1 MAHDELKLLV
11 AKQGDLAEAILSSQ
25 DMQLLANEMNSECI
39 LPDSTHGDVRSMWR
53 SEDDKA
59 DAIVKALRRKVSVN
73 RSYFE
78 KFVNILRRHEP
89 KFHDILYVLG
99 K

>member
-1 MAHDELKLLV
+1 MAHDELKLLI
-11 AKQGDLAEAILSSQ
+11 AKQGDLAKAILSSQ

-39 LPDSTHGDVRSMWR
+39 LPDYTHEDVRSMC
-53 SEDDKA
+53 SENDKA
-59 DAIVKALRRKVSVN
+59 DIIVKALRRKVDVN
-73 RSYFE
+73 RGYFE
-78 KFVNILRRHEP
+78 KFVNILRRHER